1 MLYLDD
7 ILINFWDHSIS
18 KRQLNDKLS
27 LFCTKV
33 SFDTSE
39 ENQLSYFQ
47 NSFEVSWATW
57 LNKLQLKK
65 KFEVQIIWNLWTFL
79 VPQSVGHFYYSQTS
93 AGNFFLTET
102 RKCWHLHLT
111 PNTWAIRLSLTQSKW
126 SMEFFLDHFT
136 HFSHI
141 LHFDRV
147 NNGRICHIL
156 CVKLPSFDGKQLI
169 WVLFLKKLI
178 SFDIMWRPF

>member
-1 MLYLDD
+1 MTQYF
-7 ILINFWDHSIS
+7 I
-18 KRQLNDKLS
+18 DKLN

-47 NSFEVSWATW
+47 NSFEVSWATLSNKMQLKNKTFFEV
-57 LNKLQLKK
+57 LNKQTNDLK
-65 KFEVQIIWNLWTFL
+65 
-79 VPQSVGHFYYSQTS
+79 SVTCFGSPVFRPFYSQTS

-126 SMEFFLDHFT
+126 NMNEICGLKFHLSYATRIILEIPPCAHHF
-136 HFSHI
+136 
-141 LHFDRV
+141 
-147 NNGRICHIL
+147 
-156 CVKLPSFDGKQLI
+156 
-169 WVLFLKKLI
+169 
-178 SFDIMWRPF
+178 